1 MDQFAEQKKER
12 RKFLYGLGLLSLF
25 PLLKL
30 RFFNKPKETINCA
43 IPQTA
48 HVQKL
53 LTEDGQLVEVDM
65 SRINAVKG
73 KITDKE
79 LQEWVKKQ

>member
-12 RKFLYGLGLLSLF
+12 RKFLYGLGLLSLI

-30 RFFNKPKETINCA
+30 RFFNKQKEAINCVVPA
-43 IPQTA
+43 PA
-48 HVQKL
+48 SVQKL

-65 SRINAVKG
+65 SKVNAVK
-73 KITDKE
+73 KKVTDKE
-79 LQEWVKKQ
+79 LQEWIKKQ